1 MLSRIARSSAYS
13 QRLLVQSIG
22 RSTGRSLRDLRFS
35 CSIPFRSFSEET
47 TPDRKK
53 DPEPDSAIT
62 PEGAVFSNPKIES
75 DWVYRE
81 DKTTG
86 RKYYINLRTND
97 ILYNRTP
104 DSQLA
109 TRWRRIIAGAIDG
122 SISVCMI

>member
-1 MLSRIARSSAYS
+1 MLSRIARSSVYS

-22 RSTGRSLRDLRFS
+22 RSTGRSLRDFRFS
-35 CSIPFRSFSEET
+35 CAIPFRSFSEEA
-47 TPDRKK
+47 TPDKKK
-53 DPEPDSAIT
+53 DSDANSAIT

-81 DKTTG
+81 DKVTG
-86 RKYYINLRTND
+86 RKYYINLKTND

-109 TRWRRIIAGAIDG
+109 SRWRRILAGAIDG
-122 SISVCMI
+122 SSSVCRD